1 MMGFLAWLKP
11 GVRIKRYIILQLI
24 AIGVLCYSLVSL
36 FGGSSINPQQLI
48 AYVAL
53 ITISLFLT
61 IFSFMLA
68 QRNILKMTL
77 KNMAQKDKTLEI
89 KKLITTEDALA
100 KGPKI
105 VVIGGGKGLSNLL
118 SSLKEYTNNLTAIV
132 AAFDDG
138 TIVESGEE
146 VLDTL
151 PIGDIK
157 RAITALSPN
166 SHTME
171 QLLAHKVKDSTLS
184 DTTFGTMMVATVS
197 DIVGGLASSVQY
209 LTQIYNM
216 KGKILPVSLDKSRLC
231 AGLENGDIVVGESNI
246 RPRVIDSKSRIK
258 QVFLKDT
265 IATPAPGVLEAIR
278 DADVIVLG
286 PGSLY
291 TSVISCLLVEEVS
304 KAIVSS
310 KAQRV
315 LIANIMNEPGE
326 THGYTLARHVN
337 EVERYLDKHMLD
349 YVIVN
354 NGEITEDMI
363 LDFNQ
368 GRSTPVSI
376 DLENIQNR
384 ALSVIQEDLVITAPS
399 SIYHDSV
406 RLSELILNIAN
417 TKNAGSMN
425 LLKQTQKVKHKSM
438 ERKITT
444 NDKVENLTA
453 GNANTAKFVDKLKK
467 IKFPSYNKASEDV
480 EQEN

>member
-1 MMGFLAWLKP
+1 MKGFLAWLRP

-36 FGGSSINPQQLI
+36 FGGSIINPQQLI
-48 AYVAL
+48 AYIAL

-61 IFSFMLA
+61 VFSFMLA

-89 KKLITTEDALA
+89 KKLITTEDALN

-138 TIVESGEE
+138 TIIESGEE

-157 RAITALSPN
+157 RAITALSPY

-171 QLLAHKVKDSTLS
+171 QLLAHKVKDTNLS

-265 IATPAPGVLEAIR
+265 IASPAPGVLEAIR
-278 DADVIVLG
+278 DADVIVMG

-310 KAQRV
+310 KAKRV
-315 LIANIMNEPGE
+315 LVANIMNEPGE
-326 THGYTLARHVN
+326 TQGYTLARHVN
-337 EVERYLDKHMLD
+337 EIERYLDKHMLD

-368 GRSTPVSI
+368 GRSTPVTI

-384 ALSVIQEDLVITAPS
+384 AISVIQEDLVITAPS

-417 TKNAGSMN
+417 TKSAGSMN
-425 LLKQTQKVKHKSM
+425 LLKQTQKAKHKSL
-438 ERKITT
+438 ERKLTT
-444 NDKVENLTA
+444 NGQVEKDIT
-453 GNANTAKFVDKLKK
+453 GDSHTSKFVDKFKK
-467 IKFPSYNKASEDV
+467 IKFPTYSKKNEEEK
-480 EQEN
+480 

>member
-1 MMGFLAWLKP
+1 MKGFLAWFKP

-36 FGGSSINPQQLI
+36 FGGNTINPQQLV
-48 AYVAL
+48 AYIAL

-61 IFSFMLA
+61 VFSFLLA

-89 KKLITTEDALA
+89 KKLITTEDALN

-138 TIVESGEE
+138 TIMESGED
-146 VLDTL
+146 VLNTL

-157 RAITALSPN
+157 NAIIALSPY
-166 SHTME
+166 SQTME
-171 QLLAHKVKDSTLS
+171 QLLAHKVKDTILS

-197 DIVGGLASSVQY
+197 DIVGGLSSSVQY
-209 LTQIYNM
+209 LSQIYNM

-265 IATPAPGVLEAIR
+265 IATPAPGVLEAIH

-291 TSVISCLLVEEVS
+291 TSVISCLLVDEVS
-304 KAIVSS
+304 KAIASS
-310 KAQRV
+310 KAKRV

-326 THGYTLARHVN
+326 TQGFTLARHVN
-337 EVERYLDKHMLD
+337 EVERYLDKHILD
-349 YVIVN
+349 YVIAN

-368 GRSTPVSI
+368 GRSTPVTI
-376 DLENIQNR
+376 DMENIQNR
-384 ALSVIQEDLVITAPS
+384 TISVIQEDLVITAPN

-406 RLSELILNIAN
+406 RLSEIILNIAN
-417 TKNAGSMN
+417 TKSAGSMN
-425 LLKQTQKVKHKSM
+425 LLKQTQKAKHKSL
-438 ERKITT
+438 EKKITSNET
-444 NDKVENLTA
+444 IEKRDSS
-453 GNANTAKFVDKLKK
+453 NAYTAKFVDKLKK
-467 IKFPSYNKASEDV
+467 IKFPSYKTNEDENK
-480 EQEN
+480 